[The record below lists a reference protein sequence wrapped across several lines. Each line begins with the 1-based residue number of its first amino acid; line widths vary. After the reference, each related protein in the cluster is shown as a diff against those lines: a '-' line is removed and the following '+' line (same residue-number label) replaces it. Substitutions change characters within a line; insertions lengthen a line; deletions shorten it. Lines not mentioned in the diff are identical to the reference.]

1 MCSTMNYSLQ
11 DFTNIIFTG
20 FDYTLPKE
28 TLDTIQE
35 LNIHVGSPTYI
46 RTPSFIKKDNE
57 LNDKSNGELTDVF
70 KRKKKNR
77 NIEITDDSEWDTLRT
92 FQATKIVQKEGLDSQ
107 IDLLRTY
114 LNKMTEKNYT
124 EQSANI
130 ITLLKNLIEK
140 STDELDMTRIG
151 NSIFEIAS
159 NNRFYSKLYS
169 DLYTLLINNFEIMNV
184 IFENNF
190 KVFLEI
196 FNNIEHANPNEN
208 YDHFCKVNKDNEKRK
223 SLSSFFVNLTIN
235 KIITIEKMKELIC
248 NLLTNLVSFISIE
261 NKKSEVDELVENI
274 FILYNKEW
282 MEKCDIKINDK
293 ENFMDIVVKLA
304 HSKPKDYPS
313 LSNKTI
319 FKFMDMIEM

>member
-1 MCSTMNYSLQ
+1 MCSTMKYSLQ

-28 TLDTIQE
+28 TLDIIHG
-35 LNIHVGSPTYI
+35 LNVHVGSPTYI
-46 RTPSFIKKDNE
+46 RTPSFVKKYNE
-57 LNDKSNGELTDVF
+57 LNDKGNGELTDIF

-77 NIEITDDSEWDTLRT
+77 NVEITDDSEWDTLRT

-114 LNKMTEKNYT
+114 LNKMTEKNYN
-124 EQSANI
+124 EQSVNI
-130 ITLLKNLIEK
+130 ITLLKNLIEN
-140 STDELDMTRIG
+140 STDEVDMTRIG

-235 KIITIEKMKELIC
+235 KIITVEKMKELIC

-282 MEKCDIKINDK
+282 MEKCDIII
-293 ENFMDIVVKLA
+293 ENEEKFMDIVVRLA